1 VFELLADSRE
11 QVRSVTGYV
20 QALRDFWLAETNLQ
34 TALTGRSPGP
44 GSAPEPSASA
54 ELADGSAG
62 H

>member
-1 VFELLADSRE
+1 
-11 QVRSVTGYV
+11 VTGYV

-54 ELADGSAG
+54 ELADGAAG